1 MRAIRCKLFRALP
14 RSKNPSIAE
23 HEIIHFVRFQQWTL
37 LDEKVEE
44 FSDHYTDLLLS
55 RINVV
60 SKRVDEASFH
70 VNWVGSRCT
79 PCNISSVWHL
89 SNDTLR
95 LGVLRQ
101 TWMVTEELRFP

>member
-14 RSKNPSIAE
+14 RCKNPSIAE

-44 FSDHYTDLLLS
+44 FSDHYASLLLS

-60 SKRVDEASFH
+60 SKRVDEASLH
-70 VNWVGSRCT
+70 VYWVGSRRT
-79 PCNISSVWHL
+79 PDNVSSVLRL
-89 SNDTLR
+89 SNDTLK
-95 LGVLRQ
+95 LGFLRQ
-101 TWMVTEELRFP
+101 T